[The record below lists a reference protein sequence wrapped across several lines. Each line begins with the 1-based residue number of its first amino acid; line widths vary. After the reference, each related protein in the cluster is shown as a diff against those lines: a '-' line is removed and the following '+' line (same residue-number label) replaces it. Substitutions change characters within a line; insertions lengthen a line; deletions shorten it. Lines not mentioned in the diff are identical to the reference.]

1 MLLFL
6 HHFWIKALPFLWIAL
21 GGAAGAVCRYGLT
34 ETIQK
39 WLGTGFAWGTITV
52 NLLGSFLIGL
62 MFHAIATTGH
72 LPHEVR
78 FVVVVGFL
86 GAFTTFSTFS
96 LENVNFIRDGQYTT
110 AALYIVLSTLP
121 GVALCFAGMK
131 TAHWLGSMMK

>member
-1 MLLFL
+1 MWPFL

-62 MFHAIATTGH
+62 MFHAIATTGQ

-131 TAHWLGSMMK
+131 TAHWLSCIMK